1 MKVSKLAKRLDFS
14 SAIRRNEV
22 WLFVEM
28 WTDLE
33 SVIQSEV
40 SQIEKNTYHVLVHI
54 CGIYKNG
61 TGGPICRQKQRH
73 RCREWMSGHSG
84 GDELKDWS

>member
-54 CGIYKNG
+54 CGIYKMAQVDQSVGRNRDTDVENG
-61 TGGPICRQKQRH
+61 
-73 RCREWMSGHSG
+73 
-84 GDELKDWS
+84 